1 MGSIQPKDDIHE
13 RRSSM
18 LLVRR
23 IGLAILAVAA
33 IAVFF
38 LMAPEVTSES
48 LTGALNE
55 SIDFAEEIY
64 SANADRTENAP
75 QQQVVNGWYAND
87 LLNVIARAAAQS
99 PAQSTD
105 DRTAALLVIAVLAI
119 ALWGATSVGASPAGA
134 APETD
139 RSLPMPIPEPPRST
153 DADEASN

>member
-1 MGSIQPKDDIHE
+1 
-13 RRSSM
+13 M

-38 LMAPEVTSES
+38 LMAPEVTSEF
-48 LTGALNE
+48 LTGSLNGG
-55 SIDFAEEIY
+55 IDFAEETY

-134 APETD
+134 ASETD
-139 RSLPMPIPEPPRST
+139 GSLPMPEPPRST
-153 DADEASN
+153 DPDEAGN